1 MAIPPESVEVIGVL
15 PPVDSVTG
23 FQVTPVVGI
32 IPPNL
37 HYHASQDE
45 VAAVFEMRW
54 PKRCAWGATI
64 RWISIAAAIRIAS
77 GSPGTSIILSGE

>member
-1 MAIPPESVEVIGVL
+1 MIGVL

-32 IPPNL
+32 IPRICTITP
-37 HYHASQDE
+37 
-45 VAAVFEMRW
+45 AVTKSPLYLKCRS
-54 PKRCAWGATI
+54 PKPCALGATI
-64 RWISIAAAIRIAS
+64 RSISAAGATTTAS